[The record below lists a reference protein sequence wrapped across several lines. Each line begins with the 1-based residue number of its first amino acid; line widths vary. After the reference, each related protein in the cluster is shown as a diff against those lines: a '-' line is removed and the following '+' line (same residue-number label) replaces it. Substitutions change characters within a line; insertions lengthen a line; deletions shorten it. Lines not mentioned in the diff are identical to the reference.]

1 MVEMEIIEMIKS
13 VGFPIF
19 VVLWLLLRSDRK
31 EEATQK
37 AIEDNTIIMTQ
48 LKNIIELKC
57 MKKDNL

>member
-31 EEATQK
+31 EETTQK
-37 AIEDNTIIMTQ
+37 AIENATVVMAQ
-48 LKNIIELKC
+48 LKDIIELKC
-57 MKKDNL
+57 AKRF

>member
-31 EEATQK
+31 EETTQK
-37 AIEDNTIIMTQ
+37 AIENATVVMAQ
-48 LKNIIELKC
+48 LKDII
-57 MKKDNL
+57 